1 MNRFGRTGALAAA
14 LAVAALGL
22 GLAACGEEHESE
34 VVEGEPIELGNLH
47 LNVQLTR
54 FLNPS
59 DREDAE
65 YLEGLPEPPPGKA
78 YLGVFIEAENEGDE
92 DVTLPTAEQMKVIDT
107 TGQEYDPVESDSV
120 FAFDFGEV
128 APARRGDPA
137 ARHRRGQRPDPGPGR
152 ALPGGS
158 GRLGEPAARAG
169 ALRRRRR
176 RRRRAR
182 YLTQG
187 GCSASRPRPPS
198 PALS

>member
-14 LAVAALGL
+14 LAVAALAL

-34 VVEGEPIELGNLH
+34 VVEGEPLELGDLH

-54 FLNPS
+54 FLNPT

-65 YLEGLPEPPPGKA
+65 YLEGLPQTPPDEA

-120 FAFDFGEV
+120 FGFDFGETLPPGEAIPLPDTAAASGPIKGQV
-128 APARRGDPA
+128 ALFLVDQGVSEN
-137 ARHRRGQRPDPGPGR
+137 RPLELELSAD
-152 ALPGGS
+152 
-158 GRLGEPAARAG
+158 G
-169 ALRRRRR
+169 ADGVIELDI
-176 RRRRAR
+176 
-182 YLTQG
+182 
-187 GCSASRPRPPS
+187 
-198 PALS
+198 